1 MPRIGKCWR
10 NSRDVS
16 SARLKLPGRPRLVVM
31 DLAKRI
37 KVIEIGTA
45 GFKRMFLTSLYL
57 YVTVLLGEEEEDGGY
72 YRPVPTED
80 ESEDPK
86 MKAASEVLD
95 KAMLKIDD

>member
-37 KVIEIGTA
+37 KVIGIGMS
-45 GFKRMFLTSLYL
+45 GFKWMFLTSLYL
-57 YVTVLLGEEEEDGGY
+57 YVIGGEEVEDGGY